1 MHLHRECKGRSLAR
15 MRALPLPVLLLTL
28 VARGLG
34 AQTPTPRPV
43 RVTDLFRLRDVAD
56 PQISPDG
63 AWVAYTVTRAD
74 SIDDKQP
81 SAVWMTSW
89 DGGRTLRL
97 TNSKEGESAP
107 RWSPDGRWLAFL
119 SSRED
124 DHTQLWLLDRAGGE
138 GRKLTNFGGDI
149 EDYVWAPDGKR
160 LAAVVGEAD
169 TAKPKTPAPIVIDRF
184 QFKQDEIGYLG
195 KERRH
200 LYLVDVETGKG
211 TILTPGAYDELLPAW
226 SPDGRSLAFVSKRR
240 PDFDRDNNWDLYVM
254 DAAPG
259 AAPRQLTTFE
269 GPDNDPDTQSRPA
282 WSPDGRSIAY
292 LQGGPLKLVYYGLEK
307 LAVVPAAGGAP
318 RVLTAA
324 LDRGV
329 ANPIW
334 SADGATILFQLE
346 DDRAVQ
352 LARMPAAGGAIERLI
367 AGARVVTGF
376 ATAPG
381 GRVAVAVSTPDAP
394 AEVFALD
401 GAGTAPRPLS
411 HQNDAWLREVKVAPT
426 EPITFKSRD
435 GTTVNGLVVKPP
447 DARAG
452 ARSPAILRIHGGPV
466 SQFQYEFSH
475 LFQVLAAHG
484 YLVVVANPRGSSG
497 RGESYATAIYA
508 DWGNKDA
515 QDVLGAVDYV
525 VSQGLADPA
534 RLGVGGWSY
543 GGILT
548 NYVIAQDRRF
558 KAAVS
563 GASAS
568 NILAGYGT
576 DQYVREYE
584 GELGVPW
591 RHADVWLKL
600 SFPFLHADRIGTPT
614 LFLCGDK
621 DFNVPLL
628 NSEQM
633 YQALRSLGVETQ
645 LVIYPGER
653 HAIAKP
659 SHLRDRMERYLAWY
673 DKYLKP

>member
-1 MHLHRECKGRSLAR
+1 MA
-15 MRALPLPVLLLTL
+15 RALPAVLLTL
-28 VARGLG
+28 LWRGVG
-34 AQTPTPRPV
+34 AQTPAPRPV
-43 RVTDLFRLRDVAD
+43 TVTDLFRLRDVAD
-56 PQISPDG
+56 PQVSPDG
-63 AWVAYTVTRAD
+63 AWVAYTVARAD
-74 SIDDKQP
+74 SIEDKQP
-81 SAVWMTSW
+81 GAVWMTSW
-89 DGGRTLRL
+89 DGTRTLRL
-97 TNSKEGESAP
+97 TNSPQGESAP
-107 RWSPDGRWLAFL
+107 HWSPDGRWLAFL

-124 DHTQLWLLDRAGGE
+124 EHTQLWLLDRAGGE
-138 GRKLTNFGGDI
+138 GRKLTSFGGDV

-160 LAAVVGEAD
+160 LAVVVGDAD
-169 TAKPKTPAPIVIDRF
+169 TAKPKTPAPIVIERF

-200 LYLVDVETGKG
+200 LYLVDVETGHG
-211 TILTPGAYDELLPAW
+211 TILTPGQYDELLPAW
-226 SPDGRSLAFVSKRR
+226 SPNGRSLVFVSKRR
-240 PDFDRDNNWDLYVM
+240 ADFDRDNNWDLYVM
-254 DAAPG
+254 DAVPG
-259 AAPRQLTTFE
+259 AVPRQLTTFE
-269 GPDNDPDTQSRPA
+269 GPDNDPETESRPA
-282 WSPDGRSIAY
+282 WSPDGRSIGY
-292 LQGGPLKLVYYGLEK
+292 LQGGPLKLIYYGLQR
-307 LAVVPAAGGAP
+307 LAVVPAAGGTP

-324 LDRGV
+324 LDRSV
-329 ANPIW
+329 ANPTW
-334 SADGATILFQLE
+334 SPDGAAILFQLE
-346 DDRAVQ
+346 DDRSVQ
-352 LARMPAAGGAIERLI
+352 LARIPAAGGAIERLI

-376 ATAPG
+376 TTAPG

-394 AEVFALD
+394 AEVYAVE
-401 GAGTAPRPLS
+401 GAGKALRPLS
-411 HQNDAWLREVKVAPT
+411 RQNDAWLKEVKLAPT

-435 GTTVNGLVVKPP
+435 GTMVNGLVVKPP

-452 ARSPAILRIHGGPV
+452 ARQPAILRIHGGPV

-475 LFQVLAAHG
+475 LFQVLAARG

-497 RGESYATAIYA
+497 RGEAYATAIYA

-591 RHADVWLKL
+591 QHADVWLKL
-600 SFPFLHADRIGTPT
+600 SSPFLHADRIVTPT

-645 LVIYPGER
+645 LVIYPGE
-653 HAIAKP
+653 HHGISKP
-659 SHLRDRMERYLAWY
+659 SHLRDRMERYVAWY

>member
-1 MHLHRECKGRSLAR
+1 MHLHGECKGRSLAPMLR
-15 MRALPLPVLLLTL
+15 TTRTLYALLLPLG
-28 VARGLG
+28 ARGVA
-34 AQTPTPRPV
+34 AQAPALAPAPAPRL
-43 RVTDLFRLRDVAD
+43 VTVADLFRLRDVAD
-56 PQISPDG
+56 PQLSPDG

-74 SIDDKQP
+74 SAEDKQP
-81 SAVWMTSW
+81 GAVWMTSW
-89 DGGRTLRL
+89 DGSRTLRL

-124 DHTQLWLLDRAGGE
+124 EHTQLWLLDRSGGE
-138 GRKLTNFGGDI
+138 GRKLTSFGGDV

-160 LAAVVGEAD
+160 LAAVVGDAD
-169 TAKPKTPAPIVIDRF
+169 TAKPKTPAPVVIDRF

-211 TILTPGAYDELLPAW
+211 AVLTPGPYDELNPTW
-226 SPDGRSLAFVSKRR
+226 SPDGKA
-240 PDFDRDNNWDLYVM
+240 
-254 DAAPG
+254 
-259 AAPRQLTTFE
+259 
-269 GPDNDPDTQSRPA
+269 
-282 WSPDGRSIAY
+282 
-292 LQGGPLKLVYYGLEK
+292 
-307 LAVVPAAGGAP
+307 
-318 RVLTAA
+318 
-324 LDRGV
+324 
-329 ANPIW
+329 
-334 SADGATILFQLE
+334 ILFQLE

-352 LARMPAAGGAIERLI
+352 LARVPAAGGAIERLI
-367 AGARVVTGF
+367 AESRVVTGF
-376 ATAPG
+376 TTAPG
-381 GRVAVAVSTPDAP
+381 GRVAVAVSTLDAP
-394 AEVFALD
+394 TEVFALD
-401 GAGTAPRPLS
+401 SAGNALRPLS
-411 HQNDAWLREVKVAPT
+411 RQNDAWLKEVKLAPT
-426 EPITFKSRD
+426 ESITFKSRD

-447 DARAG
+447 DFRAG
-452 ARSPAILRIHGGPV
+452 TRYPAILRIHGGPV

-497 RGESYATAIYA
+497 RGEAYATAIYA

-515 QDVLGAVDYV
+515 QDVLAAVDYV
-525 VSQGLADPA
+525 TAQGLADPA

-584 GELGVPW
+584 AELGVPW
-591 RHADVWLKL
+591 KHSDVWLKL
-600 SFPFLHADRIGTPT
+600 SFPFLHADRIVTPT

-633 YQALRSLGVETQ
+633 YQALKSLGVEAE
-645 LVIYPGER
+645 LVIYPGQR
-653 HAIAKP
+653 HAIGKP
-659 SHLRDRMERYLAWY
+659 SYLRDRMERYLAWY
-673 DKYLKP
+673 DRHLKN